1 MAAETNAKRASMH
14 PGAQELLAIAGVR
27 SNGDGAAAAA
37 ASAAKVKMSLGGGG
51 KVKG

>member
-37 ASAAKVKMSLGGGG
+37 SAAKVKMSLGGGG